1 MRSLQEAIG
10 RELIWRSRGLLSR
23 THDLVD
29 PQADSAGPYATLVW
43 RSGFLMQAPAEA
55 QSGDGSWYFVPQGFF
70 RQNVRVLVADG
81 KTQVAT
87 LKRSWRRGVLRLE
100 DGREFVWRRHAF
112 WSPSWRFEDTNG
124 TAVARFQWQF
134 SMPRSTTRVE
144 FESSAAPPAERALLA
159 CLGWYLV
166 LMSRRRHAAYG
177 AG

>member
-10 RELIWRSRGLLSR
+10 RELIWKPRSLLSR
-23 THDLVD
+23 THDLVE
-29 PQADSAGPYATLVW
+29 AGEGAAGPYATLLW
-43 RSGFLMQAPAEA
+43 RAGLLMHAPAEA
-55 QSGDGSWYFVPQGFF
+55 QSGDGHWYFVPQGFF
-70 RQNVRVLVADG
+70 RQNVRVLAADG
-81 KTQVAT
+81 KTPVAT

-100 DGREFVWRRHAF
+100 DGRGFVWRRQAF

-124 TAVARFQWQF
+124 TAVVRFQWRF
-134 SMPRSTTRVE
+134 SLPRSTTRVE
-144 FESSAAPPAERALLA
+144 FESSAAPPIDRALLA